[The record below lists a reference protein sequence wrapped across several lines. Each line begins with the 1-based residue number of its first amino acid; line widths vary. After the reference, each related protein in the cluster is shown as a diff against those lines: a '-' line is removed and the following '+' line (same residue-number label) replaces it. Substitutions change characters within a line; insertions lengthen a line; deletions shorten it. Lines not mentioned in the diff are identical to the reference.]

1 VIVLVLGGT
10 RSGKSEIAE
19 QLACGAREPVTYV
32 ATAIADAAT
41 TLDEQ
46 LARRVA
52 VHRARRPPGWSTVEA
67 STDLANVVA
76 ALSGTV
82 LVDSLGTWVAGAA
95 DFAVDVDAL
104 CRALRER
111 GGTTILVSE
120 EVGMSV
126 HPTTD
131 LGRAFVDAL
140 GDCNRAVA
148 AVADRVV
155 LAVAG
160 RTLELGSA

>member
-19 QLACGAREPVTYV
+19 RLACGTREPVTYV
-32 ATAIADAAT
+32 ATAVADAVAP
-41 TLDEQ
+41 LDEQ
-46 LARRVA
+46 LIQRIAA
-52 VHRARRPPGWSTVEA
+52 HRARRPAGWRTVEA
-67 STDLANVVA
+67 ATDLGVVVA
-76 ALSGTV
+76 ALAGTV

-111 GGTTILVSE
+111 TGTTILVSE

-131 LGRAFVDAL
+131 AGRAFVDAL